1 MHLTSSPHYPQ
12 SNGKA
17 EAAVKSIKK
26 HISAAWTGC
35 SVDWTKLS
43 RALLQYRNT
52 PTRKNGISPA
62 QKLFGHPVQD
72 TLPAH
77 RRSFALEWQK
87 STSEDDKLVQET
99 EEKSSRAYNQQAHPL
114 RALHIGNHV
123 TIQHPTNKLWDTYGT
138 ITCIS
143 PNRKYFVKT
152 QGGRVLVRNRR
163 FLRKRCPASISAPI
177 PTVLEP
183 TPNPPKPTPRRSTR
197 VSHRPEYFAQ
207 DSRWMSSSY
216 EPPSQELGRCRN
228 MNLPRTLDFE
238 LITIIAS

>member
-1 MHLTSSPHYPQ
+1 M
-12 SNGKA
+12 
-17 EAAVKSIKK
+17 KK
-26 HISAAWTGC
+26 LISAAWTGH

-52 PTRKNGISPA
+52 PTWKDGISPA
-62 QKLFGHPVQD
+62 QKLFGHPMQD

-87 STSEDDKLVQET
+87 STFEADRLAQET
-99 EEKSSRAYNQQAHPL
+99 EEKSTTAYNQQAHPPL
-114 RALHIGNHV
+114 AVHIGNHV
-123 TIQHPTNKLWDTYGT
+123 AIQHPTNKLWDTYGT
-138 ITCIS
+138 ITSIG

-152 QGGRVLVRNRR
+152 QGGRVLVRNRC

-183 TPNPPKPTPRRSTR
+183 TPNPPERTPEISTR
-197 VSHRPEYFAQ
+197 VSHHPDTSHKTVGGYQIPMNLRHRSFE
-207 DSRWMSSSY
+207 
-216 EPPSQELGRCRN
+216 GRCRN

-238 LITIIAS
+238 LITIIVS